1 MGNRKAKKV
10 LLIGWDA
17 ADWKI
22 INPLLDSGQMP
33 SLAKLIANGVIGNIA
48 TLDPPLSPMLWTSI
62 ATGKT
67 ADKHGILGFSEPD
80 PNTGKIRPASV
91 TSRKVKAVW
100 NILQQN
106 EIKSHV
112 VGWWPS
118 HPAEP
123 IDGVYISNMFAK
135 PRGRG
140 HEEWP
145 LPENCVHPKELENV
159 FREFRVHPDEL
170 TGAHIL
176 PFIPEAAKIDQEK
189 DKRIAGAATLIAS
202 VSSYH
207 AATTWILENKEWD
220 FVALYLNELDLFSH
234 TFMKFHPPQLKGMDD
249 NLFQIYK
256 NVVNSAYKYHD
267 MMLGR
272 LMELAGDETTII
284 LVSDHGFHSDH
295 LRPTNFPTDPAA
307 PALEHAPYGIL
318 CISGPGI
325 KKDERVY
332 GATLL
337 DITPTVLS
345 LFGIPVGKDMNG
357 RTLGEIFSEGVLA
370 DENIIHPSEVESW
383 ENIPGNS
390 GQHSSELREDP
401 WVAQEA
407 LKQLVELGYIEAPG
421 ENDAV
426 TTARTIRESK
436 FYLARVFLSTNRPEE
451 AIKILEELFSQDP
464 DVVRFGLRL
473 AFVYEKTGR
482 YAEARKT
489 IDTLRSKQKRNADL
503 PQLDYLEGSLLFS
516 EGSQSRALDYLRKA
530 EKSVSHLPGL
540 HILIGRVYLRMR
552 NWVEAE
558 RAFIRA
564 LAIDA
569 DNPRAH
575 HGLALASLRMNKIE
589 IAVEE
594 ALNAVGLLY
603 HFPAAH
609 YHLGEALFH
618 YGDFERAAQAFEVCA
633 KMTPGNRRA
642 RHWLVK
648 IYSEKINQ
656 PEKAKQHK
664 EFISKNILGTIT
676 IVSGLPRSGTSMAMQ
691 MLKVG
696 GMATLSDDARL
707 ADENNPKGY
716 LEDERVK
723 KLHLDNKWLKDA
735 EGKAMKVVA
744 PLLQFLPSGFMYKII
759 FMERDMEEVL
769 VSQQKMIRKNT
780 DNKNFPVALSEAFT
794 KQLEKAKAWIKA
806 QPHVEVLFLNYADVI
821 SDPLFAAEKIGT
833 FIDEELN
840 SNAMANVVSENLYR
854 NKKKI

>member
-1 MGNRKAKKV
+1 MKENRTAKKV
-10 LLIGWDA
+10 LLVGWDA

-80 PNTGKIRPASV
+80 PNTGKVRPSSV
-91 TSRKVKAVW
+91 TSRKVKALW

-106 EIKSHV
+106 NLKSHV

-123 IDGVYISNMFAK
+123 IDGVYVSNFFAK
-135 PRGRG
+135 PRGTVKD
-140 HEEWP
+140 EWP
-145 LPENCVHPKELENV
+145 LPENCVHPKELEET
-159 FREFRVHPDEL
+159 FKEFRIHPEEL
-170 TGAHIL
+170 TAAHIL
-176 PFIPEAAKIDQEK
+176 PFIPDAAKVDQTK
-189 DKRIAGAATLIAS
+189 DKRVAGAAMLIAG

-207 AATTWILENKEWD
+207 AAATWILENKEWD

-234 TFMKFHPPQLKGMDD
+234 TYMKFHPPQLKGLDD
-249 NLFQIYK
+249 ELFHLYK
-256 NVVNSAYKYHD
+256 NVINSAYKYHD

-272 LMELAGDETTII
+272 LMELAGDDATIV

-295 LRPTNFPTDPAA
+295 LRPTDFPTDPAA

-332 GATLL
+332 GSTLL
-337 DITPTVLS
+337 DIAPTILS
-345 LFGIPVGKDMNG
+345 LFGIPAGKDMVG
-357 RTLGEIFSEGVLA
+357 RTLGEIFEQPIKT
-370 DENIIHPSEVESW
+370 EFVESW
-383 ENIPGNS
+383 ENIPGNT
-390 GQHSSELREDP
+390 GQHPGELREDP

-407 LKQLVELGYIEAPG
+407 LKQLVELGYIDPLDKDDGIAAE
-421 ENDAV
+421 
-426 TTARTIRESK
+426 RTIRESK
-436 FYLARVFLSTNRPEE
+436 FYLARVYLSTNRPEE
-451 AIKILEELFSQDP
+451 AISILEPLFAEAP

-473 AFVYEKTGR
+473 AFVYQQTGK
-482 YAEARKT
+482 YSEARKT
-489 IDTLRSKQKRNADL
+489 IDQLRSLQKRNADL

-516 EGSQSRALDYLRKA
+516 EGSPSRALEFLRKA

-540 HILIGRVYLRMR
+540 HILIGRVYLQQR

-569 DNPRAH
+569 DNARAH
-575 HGLALASLRMNKIE
+575 HGLAFASLRLNKIE

-594 ALNAVGLLY
+594 ALNAVGLLF

-618 YGDFERAAQAFEVCA
+618 YGDFERSAQAFEVCVN
-633 KMTPGNRRA
+633 MTPGNRKA

-648 IYSEKINQ
+648 IYSEKLNQ
-656 PEKAKQHK
+656 PEKSKQHE
-664 EFISKNILGTIT
+664 EFIQKNILGTIT
-676 IVSGLPRSGTSMAMQ
+676 VVSGLPRSGTSMAMQ
-691 MLKVG
+691 MLKAG
-696 GMATLSDDARL
+696 GVATLTDDLRL

-723 KLHLDNKWLKDA
+723 KLHADNKWLKDA

-744 PLLQFLPSGFMYKII
+744 PLLQFLPAGFMYKII
-759 FMERDMEEVL
+759 YMERDMDEVL
-769 VSQQKMIRKNT
+769 LSQQKMI
-780 DNKNFPVALSEAFT
+780 NKKSDGKTFPVSLAEAFN
-794 KQLEKAKAWIKA
+794 KQVEKAKAWIKA
-806 QPHVEVLFLNYADVI
+806 QPHVQVLYLNYAEVI
-821 SDPLFAAEKIGT
+821 ADPLFAAEKIAS
-833 FIDEELN
+833 FLDEDLDCE
-840 SNAMANVVSENLYR
+840 AMATAVSSDLYR
-854 NKKKI
+854 NKKQ